1 MFRGKT
7 FTLRYSV
14 NPISKIPILS
24 EIIKEDQVP
33 DKRISDQKRYEDR
46 YSSSIIP
53 IHQKYDLL
61 KST

>member
-14 NPISKIPILS
+14 NPISNIPILS

-33 DKRISDQKRYEDR
+33 DKPISDQK
-46 YSSSIIP
+46 I
-53 IHQKYDLL
+53 YDMGYD
-61 KST
+61 